1 MAELFDHHRILRV
14 EMVVRVNY
22 LVRKVS
28 LLLVLLELSDLNQ
41 EIPNIFD
48 QIPQTHKRQIVR
60 ICF

>member
-28 LLLVLLELSDLNQ
+28 LLLVLLELSDLYQ